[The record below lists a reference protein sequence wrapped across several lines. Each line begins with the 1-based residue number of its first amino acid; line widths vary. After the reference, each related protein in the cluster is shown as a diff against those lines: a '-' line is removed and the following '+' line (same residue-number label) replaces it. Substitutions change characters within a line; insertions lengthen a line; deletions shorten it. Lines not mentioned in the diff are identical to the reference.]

1 MRRDNP
7 LFIAHVIA
15 LILAVVGAVNWG
27 LVGAFDF
34 NLVAAILGEDT
45 MASNIVYMLVGLA
58 GLLLAA
64 TSLGMLSTSG
74 DYDRQRPAVGR

>member
-15 LILAVVGAVNWG
+15 LILAIVGAINWG

-45 MASNIVYMLVGLA
+45 MASNIVYMLVGLS

-64 TSLGMLSTSG
+64 TSLGMLSPNVG
-74 DYDRQRPAVGR
+74 YDDRRTAVGR

>member
-15 LILAVVGAVNWG
+15 LILAIVGAINWG

-34 NLVAAILGEDT
+34 NLVAALFGADT

-58 GLLLAA
+58 GILLAA
-64 TSLGMLSTSG
+64 TSVGMLAPTRS
-74 DYDRQRPAVGR
+74 YDDGRPAMGR